1 MYAIIAFIPLIF
13 TVVVMAGFNWSA
25 KRALPLAWL
34 ITAIIAFAVW
44 KMELGSV
51 AAYSVQG
58 FLNSLDTIV
67 IVFGAILI
75 MNTLKAS
82 GAMAVINKGF
92 SSLTPDRRIQMI
104 IVAFTF
110 GAFIEGAA
118 GFGTPAA
125 LAAPLLIGLG
135 FPPLAAAMTALI
147 MNSVPV
153 SYGAVGTP
161 TNTAF
166 TTVADQVVALG
177 GDAEVFKMALSKWT
191 AIGHAFMAPFII
203 LIALMLMCKFF
214 GGKNG
219 SFKDAFAAIP
229 FVIFTAVVFDV
240 PYLLFAIFLGPEF
253 PSLIGALI
261 ALPIVMTAAKKGWLL
276 PKEVWDF
283 PHQDEWEE
291 EWHATTEVHE
301 DESMK
306 VETNMS
312 MVKAWIPYVI
322 IALILVVTRVPQFG
336 LKAILNTTNSP
347 WAITIH
353 NLLGFE
359 GVDWSFKW
367 AWSPGVL
374 PFILVAVLT
383 IFIHG
388 MKGEQVKKAWK
399 DTFDMVS
406 GAAIA
411 LVFGIAM
418 VQLFRSTNVNTSG
431 LDSMILIMARGLAD
445 LAGQAYIVV
454 APFIGVLGAFISGS
468 NTVSNTLFSSLQF
481 ETATLLAMPQVI
493 IVALQNLGGAIGNMT
508 CINNIVSACATCGTV
523 GREGLLVKRD
533 AIPMVIYSLTMVVL
547 MAIVI
552 FVLKINPYPL
562 G

>member
-1 MYAIIAFIPLIF
+1 
-13 TVVVMAGFNWSA
+13 
-25 KRALPLAWL
+25 
-34 ITAIIAFAVW
+34 
-44 KMELGSV
+44 
-51 AAYSVQG
+51 
-58 FLNSLDTIV
+58 
-67 IVFGAILI
+67 
-75 MNTLKAS
+75 
-82 GAMAVINKGF
+82 
-92 SSLTPDRRIQMI
+92 
-104 IVAFTF
+104 
-110 GAFIEGAA
+110 
-118 GFGTPAA
+118 
-125 LAAPLLIGLG
+125 
-135 FPPLAAAMTALI
+135 
-147 MNSVPV
+147 
-153 SYGAVGTP
+153 
-161 TNTAF
+161 
-166 TTVADQVVALG
+166 
-177 GDAEVFKMALSKWT
+177 
-191 AIGHAFMAPFII
+191 
-203 LIALMLMCKFF
+203 MLC
-214 GGKNG
+214 
-219 SFKDAFAAIP
+219 
-229 FVIFTAVVFDV
+229 
-240 PYLLFAIFLGPEF
+240 
-253 PSLIGALI
+253 
-261 ALPIVMTAAKKGWLL
+261 AAKKGWLL